1 MKKTV
6 AEIIKN
12 KIKTGEIRMKSPFVI
27 VMEKLSLK
35 GGIAMLLG
43 LLVLMAGLL
52 AYWTSTNNDLLFG
65 GYGRYGISSFMS
77 SFPYMGVSI
86 FFALFLIV
94 GLLFRTFDFSYKK
107 PFVPLLVMVFIGIVV
122 LGWIFMRQP
131 VGQRLYQREG
141 YRFQMGGV
149 QNGTMIFGTVVY
161 GDENEIGVRDEDGSV
176 IAVIVSENTHYP
188 FGRPKVND
196 SVRAVGEWEGK
207 TFKAVGIRVF
217 TENNSPIRRLDG
229 SGKGQGNRRKNTY

>member
-6 AEIIKN
+6 AEIINN
-12 KIKTGEIRMKSPFVI
+12 KIKTGEIRMKSPLVI

-35 GGIAMLLG
+35 GGIVVLLG
-43 LLVLMAGLL
+43 ALVLMAGLL

-77 SFPYMGVSI
+77 SFPYMGAAI
-86 FFALFLIV
+86 FLVLFLLI
-94 GLLFRTFDFSYKK
+94 GFLFRTFDFSYKK
-107 PFVPLLVMVFIGIVV
+107 PFVPLLIMVFIGIVT

-141 YRFQMGGV
+141 RRFQMGGV

-161 GDENEIGVRDEDGSV
+161 SDKNEIGVRDEQGSI
-176 IAVIVSENTHYP
+176 IAIIVSENTHYP
-188 FGRPKVND
+188 FGQPKVND
-196 SVRAVGEWEGK
+196 SIRAVGEWEG
-207 TFKAVGIRVF
+207 TMFKAVGIRVF
-217 TENNSPIRRLDG
+217 TESNSPIRRMDG
-229 SGKGQGNRRKNTY
+229 SGKGQGNRRMNTY